1 MIIQSKFGEF
11 LESISSL
18 LLAIQFK
25 LENQCFSTGYV
36 IIQNIETI
44 AINKEKNNSNDLYL
58 QKFLSSRLA
67 PQAILPKLAH
77 Q

>member
-36 IIQNIETI
+36 IQNIETI

-67 PQAILPKLAH
+67 PQAIILPKLAY